1 MKKIFKKVTYR
12 SPELLAGIGVMILLW
27 SAGENNHTVFSDTQ
41 TFWIGVSG
49 LALLGIGAFLGRV
62 RSEVNRVK
70 KSKVR

>member
-1 MKKIFKKVTYR
+1 MKKIFKKVMHR
-12 SPELLAGIGVMILLW
+12 SPELSVGIGIMILLW

-62 RSEVNRVK
+62 RGEVNRAK
-70 KSKVR
+70 NK